1 MYSQSVQCGYNAKFT
16 FLGVLLRTREQDL
29 VLRDAELAGVAR
41 AGCGAGRGAG
51 CGAALGSGALLWWLR
66 RCSLRVTSGVL
77 RLLSDH
83 RLACTFRV
91 LVCICASFV
100 PHVLGKCI
108 YMCVLPLSCL
118 VVFGVVGTL
127 LAGLTDSQV
136 RTKGVLVFPS
146 VGDVR

>member
-1 MYSQSVQCGYNAKFT
+1 MFQCEYRVKIT
-16 FLGVLLRTREQDL
+16 FLGVLLQAGEQVL
-29 VLRDAELAGVAR
+29 VLRNPELAAGVA
-41 AGCGAGRGAG
+41 GAGRGAG
-51 CGAALGSGALLWWLR
+51 RGTGRGAGLGSWALLWWLR

-83 RLACTFRV
+83 RLACTVRV

-127 LAGLTDSQV
+127 LLEAGLTDSQV

-146 VGDVR
+146 VGEVK